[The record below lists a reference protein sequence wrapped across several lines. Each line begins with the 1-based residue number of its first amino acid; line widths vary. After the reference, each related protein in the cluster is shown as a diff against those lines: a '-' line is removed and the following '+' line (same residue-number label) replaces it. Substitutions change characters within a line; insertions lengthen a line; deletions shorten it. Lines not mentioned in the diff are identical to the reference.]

1 MLMQLEISRFRRA
14 EMAFR
19 PLGLDNRAI
28 NALLRGGVCTLED
41 LSRLTES
48 RARAIPGL
56 GTKTISQLRPHLKA
70 EDAAPE
76 PERDITT
83 RFDAKTLAE
92 LDTWLDTQVAVSSRA
107 NAVRHLVAQALKSA
121 LRTEAI

>member
-1 MLMQLEISRFRRA
+1 MLIQLEMSRFRRA

-28 NALLRGGVCTLED
+28 NALVRGGVCTLED

-48 RARAIPGL
+48 RARAISGL
-56 GTKTISQLRPHLKA
+56 GDKTIAQLRPHLKA
-70 EDAAPE
+70 EDAVVE

-83 RFDAKTLAE
+83 RFDARTLAE
-92 LDTWLDTQVAVSSRA
+92 LDSWLDTQVAVSSRA

-121 LRTEAI
+121 QR